1 MEKKQKTHI
10 TLNIFSVHVICIEN
24 AIIMQKKDYN
34 LVNTA
39 VVVAGLQTFIQPISF
54 IPLKF
59 SNCETSSENYVEE

>member
-1 MEKKQKTHI
+1 MKKKQKTHI

-39 VVVAGLQTFIQPISF
+39 VVVAGLQTFIQPI
-54 IPLKF
+54 
-59 SNCETSSENYVEE
+59 